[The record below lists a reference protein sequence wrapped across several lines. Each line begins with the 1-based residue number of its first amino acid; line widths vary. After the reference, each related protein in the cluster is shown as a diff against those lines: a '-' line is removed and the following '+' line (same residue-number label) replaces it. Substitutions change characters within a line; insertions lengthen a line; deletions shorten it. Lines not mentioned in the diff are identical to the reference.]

1 MFSEPLAKIKN
12 ETKIKTS
19 LRARGP
25 PGVSGGL
32 RSVRI
37 LRIGRIGSAV
47 KPPQMSLKESIEPRT
62 KRSCVTADLLIT
74 RPEPHQCLLT
84 QRLQHLQLFRSFCC
98 HRSPVSISC
107 TSPPSHQSAAC
118 LFASLIML
126 VCHLHSSP
134 PLLLLHPPLCYDW
147 QAYRCNSHCH
157 THTVRHTQKRTL
169 P

>member
-25 PGVSGGL
+25 PGVSGAL

-107 TSPPSHQSAAC
+107 TSPPSHQSTAC

-147 QAYRCNSHCH
+147 LAYR
-157 THTVRHTQKRTL
+157 
-169 P
+169 